1 MGDNHDADDDAVD
14 GNDTGKDDRENA
26 LHDDLGLHDTER
38 RDAER
43 RLGNAVCRAKVGEA
57 HGKRNAERAKE
68 RRVHRAQVGDGAVAE
83 EVQKQRERVH
93 LDERALVQSH
103 TQRKETTKNK
113 IDQTLTQ
120 RMKRPNQRKPGFLA
134 KEQCSPVACLEKKP

>member
-43 RLGNAVCRAKVGEA
+43 RLGNAVRRAEVGEA
-57 HGKRNAERAKE
+57 HGERNAERAEE
-68 RRVHRAQVGDGAVAE
+68 RRVHRAQVGDGAVAQ

-93 LDERALVQSH
+93 LDERALCSH
-103 TQRKETTKNK
+103 TKKRTKE
-113 IDQTLTQ
+113 IVQTLTQ
-120 RMKRPNQRKPGFLA
+120 MY
-134 KEQCSPVACLEKKP
+134 